1 MPPHGASLPWAPP
14 LFTEVEDLAGHLC
27 PTLHPCILPA
37 WQASVIGA
45 AASANLGMPKESH
58 PSLVPDGADLRLLL
72 QEMLSTFLAPQAML
86 QHPGL
91 LVLLSMAMQHPS
103 CSFLPPFI
111 SVSIWSHITSGETA
125 SSFQKLLGRFPG
137 RCLGST

>member
-14 LFTEVEDLAGHLC
+14 LFTDMSEHLY

-45 AASANLGMPKESH
+45 AASANLGMPEESH

-86 QHPGL
+86 RS
-91 LVLLSMAMQHPS
+91 LVSLY
-103 CSFLPPFI
+103 F
-111 SVSIWSHITSGETA
+111 
-125 SSFQKLLGRFPG
+125 
-137 RCLGST
+137 